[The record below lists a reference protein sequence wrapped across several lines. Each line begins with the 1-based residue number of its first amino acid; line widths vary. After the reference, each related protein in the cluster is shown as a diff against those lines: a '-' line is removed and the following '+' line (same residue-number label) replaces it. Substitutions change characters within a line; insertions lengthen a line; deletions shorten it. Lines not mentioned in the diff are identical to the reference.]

1 MLQPHKLALDCQ
13 GLSAPGWKAVSRVR
27 LRNPLSSP
35 QVLSQVSNYNGPNS
49 VIFHN
54 LSFCANLVASA
65 VGIHLGHLG
74 ELTLPSLK
82 RGLAGGQELILL
94 TAGAM
99 VANPEDIDIDVEEG
113 DDDEEMAEEAD
124 ALQEKTVPVSTSL
137 CESQWRTCKAFLLAS
152 SLCSIGLTSTSHVSW
167 GRE

>member
-1 MLQPHKLALDCQ
+1 MPC
-13 GLSAPGWKAVSRVR
+13 V
-27 LRNPLSSP
+27 
-35 QVLSQVSNYNGPNS
+35 
-49 VIFHN
+49 
-54 LSFCANLVASA
+54 NLVASA

-74 ELTLPSLK
+74 ELPLPSLK

-124 ALQEKTVPVSTSL
+124 ALQEKTVPVSTHL
-137 CESQWRTCKAFLLAS
+137 CESQWRTCKAFLFAS
-152 SLCSIGLTSTSHVSW
+152 SLCSIDWTSTCKL
-167 GRE
+167 G